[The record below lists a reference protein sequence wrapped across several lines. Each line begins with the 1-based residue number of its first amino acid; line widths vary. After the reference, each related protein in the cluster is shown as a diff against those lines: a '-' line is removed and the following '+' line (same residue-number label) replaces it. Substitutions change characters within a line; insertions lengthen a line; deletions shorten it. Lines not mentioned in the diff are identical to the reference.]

1 MSWKRIDSIAK
12 RVIDRMNVTGE
23 DVGASGPE
31 QLEKVARP
39 KPGQV
44 QGGTVQQD
52 ASLPTHTKDASR
64 YGRMDGF
71 PQPGGR
77 APVHSMRQYLIV
89 IEGGRQTHSNL
100 IPNGPADHDAL
111 AGDDARHVL
120 KLVV

>member
-1 MSWKRIDSIAK
+1 MAWKTLAAALESAIAQGLEC
-12 RVIDRMNVTGE
+12 DTGKG
-23 DVGASGPE
+23 VGA
-31 QLEKVARP
+31 LEPGGKVARP

-44 QGGTVQQD
+44 NREVT
-52 ASLPTHTKDASR
+52 LPTHTKDASR

-100 IPNGPADHDAL
+100 IPNGPADQDAL

-120 KLVV
+120 LKLVAN